1 MECKI
6 FLIGPDRAAIAGLV
20 RDLAEAGYRVIGSAD
35 GLPEARKALADG
47 GLRPDAILLD
57 AMPDDGISPAD
68 AFRSLEP
75 EAGEAARIR
84 IVEAGGSEAC
94 RPTPEE
100 DRKRR
105 LRCERGLSAC
115 SRALLVD
122 SEEALVNGLRPL
134 LDASECARIF
144 FYRNAKDADGRL
156 RARRVVEISPSS
168 AGSGGETAR
177 SADESLDYEEGFRR
191 WRDAFE
197 DDRPIQGTLAGL
209 PAAERKFFSGEAVR
223 SVLLLPVREGERWHG
238 FIGFVD
244 AVRSRVWDPSEVTLL
259 KTAAEMIGVF
269 LDRRRIGRALEEDR
283 LRLVE
288 RVAERTREL
297 ERANRELTRAA
308 RLKDEFLANMSHEL
322 RTPLTA
328 VLGLAEALRDR
339 VYGEL
344 NEKQIRALETIERSG
359 AHLLALINDI
369 LDISRI
375 EAGKLELEILPVS
388 PAGVCEAGL
397 RMVRGAAEKKRV
409 TLVSRLEADPGAF
422 PADER
427 RLRQILVNLLSNAV
441 KFTPEGGMVTLTV
454 AGDSERIRFS
464 IRDTGI
470 GIAPE
475 DMERIFEPFTQLDG
489 GFSRFQEGTG
499 LGLALVRRLIHLHG
513 GDLSVESE
521 PGEGS
526 VFTVALPRAFPKAS

>member
-1 MECKI
+1 MKRSV
-6 FLIGPDRAAIAGLV
+6 FLIGADRAAIAELA

-35 GLPEARKALADG
+35 GLPEARKALASG

-57 AMPDDGISPAD
+57 AMPDDGISPPD

-84 IVEAGGSEAC
+84 IVEAGGSETC

-144 FYRNAKDADGRL
+144 FYRNAEDADGRL

-197 DDRPIQGTLAGL
+197 DDRSIQGTLAGL

-238 FIGFVD
+238 FIGFAD
-244 AVRSRVWDPSEVTLL
+244 AVRSRVWDPSEVMLL

-269 LDRRRIGRALEEDR
+269 LDRRRIGRALEEER

-288 RVAERTREL
+288 RVAERTGEL

-308 RLKDEFLANMSHEL
+308 RSKDEFLANMSHEL

-328 VLGLAEALRDR
+328 VLGMTEALRDR

-344 NEKQIRALETIERSG
+344 NDKQLRALETVERSG

-388 PAGVCEAGL
+388 LARVCEAGL
-397 RMVRGAAEKKRV
+397 RMVRGPAEKKRV

-464 IRDTGI
+464 VRDTGI